1 MQHLIP
7 LATATAA
14 AAAPP
19 PPITFFTFGNS
30 KSPFRELLL
39 NVLHNVHMVP
49 RARTGRPSTTALGSR
64 SSQHL

>member
-39 NVLHNVHMVP
+39 NVHMVP